1 MWPFRQR
8 RSVGQQ
14 GEKLAAA
21 HLRRHGFK
29 ILGRNVHLGRYEI
42 DIIAREGD
50 TVAFV
55 EVKTRR
61 GDAFVPPEENVT
73 RGKRHHIR
81 QAARTFIA
89 EQDDPSLYYRFD
101 VIAVVLRESGEPSL
115 THYRDA
121 FSDE

>member
-8 RSVGQQ
+8 RPVGQQ

-29 ILGRNVHLGRYEI
+29 IIGRNVHLGRYEI
-42 DIIAREGD
+42 DIIAREHD

-61 GDAFVPPEENVT
+61 GDAFVPPEANVT
-73 RGKRHHIR
+73 HKKRHHIR
-81 QAARTFIA
+81 QAAHTFIA

-101 VIAVVLRESGEPSL
+101 VITVVLPGSGKPLL
-115 THYRDA
+115 THFRDA
-121 FSDE
+121 FPDK

>member
-14 GEKLAAA
+14 GEKLAVA

-29 ILGRNVHLGRYEI
+29 IIGRNVHLGRYEI
-42 DIIAREGD
+42 DIIAQEGD

-61 GDAFVPPEENVT
+61 GDVFVPPEENVT
-73 RGKRHHIR
+73 RKKRHHIR
-81 QAARTFIA
+81 RAARAFIA

-101 VIAVVLRESGEPSL
+101 VITVVLPESGQPSL